1 MSVVTCTQCGFVL
14 NEAMFNQPDWSHCPS
29 CRSLL
34 RVEVFPT
41 LFNAPAPAQTAQSVV
56 TEGEASCFYHPNKK
70 AVLPCEACGRFL
82 CALCDVELNGQH
94 LCPACLASGQ
104 KKGKLS
110 NLDNRRVLYDSLA
123 LTLALTP
130 LTVIL
135 WPFSLLT
142 APAALFVA
150 IRFWRA
156 PGSVVQRTKIRLI
169 LALFLALAQIVGW
182 GIGFWTVFNS

>member
-1 MSVVTCTQCGFVL
+1 MSVVTCTKCGFVL
-14 NEAMFNQPDWSHCPS
+14 NEAMFNQPDWSPCPS
-29 CRSLL
+29 CGLPLL
-34 RVEVFPT
+34 VEVFPT
-41 LFNAPAPAQTAQSVV
+41 LFNAPAPAQPAQSVV

-70 AVLPCEACGRFL
+70 AVLPCESCGRFL

-104 KKGKLS
+104 KKAKLS

-123 LTLALTP
+123 LTLALLP
-130 LTVIL
+130 LLV
-135 WPFSLLT
+135 WPFTLIT

-150 IRFWRA
+150 IRYWRA

-169 LALFLALAQIVGW
+169 LAMFFALAQMAGW
-182 GIGFWTVFNS
+182 GIGLWAMFNS

>member
-1 MSVVTCTQCGFVL
+1 MERDLRGREHQAML
-14 NEAMFNQPDWSHCPS
+14 QMMERLARQQNEEHEA
-29 CRSLL
+29 LL
-34 RVEVFPT
+34 THVSAGLKELTR
-41 LFNAPAPAQTAQSVV
+41 LV

-123 LTLALTP
+123 LTLALLP
-130 LTVIL
+130 LLV
-135 WPFSLLT
+135 WPFTLIT
-142 APAALFVA
+142 APAALFIA
-150 IRFWRA
+150 IRYWRA
-156 PGSVVQRTKIRLI
+156 PGSLVQRTKIRLI
-169 LALFLALAQIVGW
+169 LAMFFALAQMAGW
-182 GIGFWTVFNS
+182 GIGFWAMFNS

>member
-1 MSVVTCTQCGFVL
+1 
-14 NEAMFNQPDWSHCPS
+14 CPS
-29 CRSLL
+29 CSSPL
-34 RVEVFPT
+34 RVEVFPA
-41 LFNAPAPAQTAQSVV
+41 LFTPSAPVQTAQSVV
-56 TEGEASCFYHPNKK
+56 TEGEASCFYHPNKR

-94 LCPACLASGQ
+94 FCPACLASRQ

-130 LTVIL
+130 LTLIL
-135 WPFSLLT
+135 WPFSLIT
-142 APAALFVA
+142 APAALFIA
-150 IRFWRA
+150 IRYWRA
-156 PGSVVQRTKIRLI
+156 PGSVVHRTKIRFI

-182 GIGFWTVFNS
+182 GIGFWAMFNS

>member
-1 MSVVTCTQCGFVL
+1 MSVVTCTKCGYLL
-14 NEAMFNQPDWSHCPS
+14 NEALFNQPDWSQCPS
-29 CRSLL
+29 CSSPL

-41 LFNAPAPAQTAQSVV
+41 LFKAPLPAQPAQSVV

-70 AVLPCEACGRFL
+70 AVLPCEICGRFL

-123 LTLALTP
+123 LTLALVP
-130 LTVIL
+130 LLL
-135 WPFSLLT
+135 WPFTLIT

-150 IRFWRA
+150 IRYWRE
-156 PGSVVQRTKIRLI
+156 PGSVVHRTKIRLI
-169 LALFLALAQIVGW
+169 LAMFLALAQMVGW
-182 GIGFWTVFNS
+182 GIGFWAVFKS